1 MSHFLGRVV
10 KLIKEHK
17 SNSDA
22 EKKQLDR
29 FEEHVQVFILME
41 KVLETKED
49 IMVVNSNGETTIERK
64 ERIERDKA
72 NIQRVDAQTRRND
85 A

>member
-1 MSHFLGRVV
+1 
-10 KLIKEHK
+10 
-17 SNSDA
+17 
-22 EKKQLDR
+22 
-29 FEEHVQVFILME
+29 ME

-49 IMVVNSNGETTIERK
+49 IMVVNSNGETTIKRK